1 MDKSIKKYLTKI
13 IKESYIS
20 DIDEMAFLPKGTRG
34 DNINKLP
41 QKAKGFP
48 KNPDEYNMV
57 PGSEDEFFPDYWIY
71 NPTLV
76 IDKNSDGIRYVKEP
90 GTEIIIIPTTCRD
103 ETEFNQENEEWV
115 HELEE
120 KYGLEIR
127 VHYCNPEKGIL
138 KDLPRS
144 GKVGTAYQHSGEFQS
159 EGEKNQRKFNG
170 ILRRTIFGEG
180 FNEVLN
186 KKSIPSIKIDRE
198 NKDMHEGTYTN
209 EKIVFRTH
217 NNNSYESAFDFLNAV
232 IDRFEGN
239 EGPEM
244 KTYHMARQY
253 NTRNAKWNADRK
265 MDITYQGK
273 TDKYGLD
280 KRGYEEANL
289 DVTIRMDL
297 DILGEKMGESFV
309 WNIRM
314 KVNLGKKLTEDRRM
328 KGGFDNIKLT
338 QVTKTAQLE
347 PGKEFNENY
356 VIMDDINVV
365 NTLIEAINE
374 LKSDID
380 GIGLEELLPYA
391 DVEYIQTRN
400 LNESKERLIR
410 RIVKQIKL

>member
-1 MDKSIKKYLTKI
+1 
-13 IKESYIS
+13 
-20 DIDEMAFLPKGTRG
+20 
-34 DNINKLP
+34 
-41 QKAKGFP
+41 
-48 KNPDEYNMV
+48 
-57 PGSEDEFFPDYWIY
+57 
-71 NPTLV
+71 
-76 IDKNSDGIRYVKEP
+76 
-90 GTEIIIIPTTCRD
+90 
-103 ETEFNQENEEWV
+103 
-115 HELEE
+115 
-120 KYGLEIR
+120 
-127 VHYCNPEKGIL
+127 
-138 KDLPRS
+138 
-144 GKVGTAYQHSGEFQS
+144 
-159 EGEKNQRKFNG
+159 
-170 ILRRTIFGEG
+170 
-180 FNEVLN
+180 
-186 KKSIPSIKIDRE
+186 
-198 NKDMHEGTYTN
+198 MHEGTYTN